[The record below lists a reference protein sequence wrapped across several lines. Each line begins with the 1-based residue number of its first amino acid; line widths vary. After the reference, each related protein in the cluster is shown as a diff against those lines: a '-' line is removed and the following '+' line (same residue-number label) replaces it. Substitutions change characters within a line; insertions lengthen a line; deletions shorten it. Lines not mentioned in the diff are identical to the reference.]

1 MNRIVT
7 HGRMERVVLRMRCGI
22 SVPRHGHSIRIA
34 RIQER
39 VRKRFQRKLLLL
51 LLLLKR
57 MEGASGRISYF
68 GQPTHVLVCPNT
80 TRLIN

>member
-7 HGRMERVVLRMRCGI
+7 HGRMERVVLRMRSGI

-51 LLLLKR
+51 LLKR

-68 GQPTHVLVCPNT
+68 GQPTHVLICPNT